1 VKWGAF
7 AVSTLAET
15 LFADAPLAEAPFA
28 EAPETPI
35 ASADRMRVVRR
46 IMMAPFMLYSDACL
60 HGRCGENTTE
70 AGMLV
75 GSGGHRRDAA
85 KACAEKT
92 DRKYRL
98 VSPVF
103 RA

>member
-1 VKWGAF
+1 
-7 AVSTLAET
+7 
-15 LFADAPLAEAPFA
+15 
-28 EAPETPI
+28 
-35 ASADRMRVVRR
+35 
-46 IMMAPFMLYSDACL
+46 MLYSDACL